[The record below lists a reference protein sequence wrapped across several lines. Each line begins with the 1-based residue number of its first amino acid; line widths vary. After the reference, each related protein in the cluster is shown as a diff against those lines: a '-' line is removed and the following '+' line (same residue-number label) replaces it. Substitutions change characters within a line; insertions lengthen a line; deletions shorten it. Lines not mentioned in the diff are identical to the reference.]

1 MLGYRKVM
9 SLSLTVFCVEPYHDD
24 FANDLLKTLSE
35 LLKLNPKD

>member
-1 MLGYRKVM
+1 MLGYRKGM
-9 SLSLTVFCVEPYHDD
+9 SLSLTVSCVEPYHDD